1 MTLQTV
7 LNSDCLVGMSSM
19 EDDQFDS
26 LITDPPYGIADIN
39 QAMIEDCLKYWFN
52 GQKYESKRT
61 YWHKEWDNFCPSPSV
76 WKQARRVLKGGA
88 YGLVFSSSRT
98 IDIMS
103 MSLRLAG
110 FEIKDTLM
118 WIYSTGMPKGKMMD
132 SYVRSIDPAIASFY
146 SGVNTQLKPAF
157 EPVIVIRNPSN
168 LRLGQNAIKNGRVGL
183 QVDQCRVGDEVR
195 HNNSAGNKDRSNFR
209 STYAGQETA
218 GRQAI
223 GRYPSNVLLSE
234 DVASQVE
241 WSRFFYCDK
250 PTKKEKGIDND
261 HPTVKPISLMRYLV
275 KLACPVGGQ
284 VLDPFAGSG
293 STGIACKLEGM
304 RFVGFEQSKHYSEIA
319 NHRIER
325 AGLDDY
331 PDIPPKPRKPSK
343 KNSQQSLF

>member
-1 MTLQTV
+1 MPLQTV
-7 LNSDCLVGMSSM
+7 LNSDCLVGMSTI
-19 EDDQFDS
+19 EDGQFDC
-26 LITDPPYGIADIN
+26 LITDPPYGIAEIN
-39 QAMIEDCLKYWFN
+39 QGTIEDCLKYWFD
-52 GQKYESKRT
+52 GQRYKSNRN
-61 YWHKEWDNFCPSPSV
+61 YWHKEWDNFCPSPMV
-76 WKQARRVLKGGA
+76 WKQARRALKEGA

-118 WIYSTGMPKGKMMD
+118 WVYSTGMPKGKMMD
-132 SYVRSIDPAIASFY
+132 TYVRPIDPAIASFY
-146 SGVNTQLKPAF
+146 EGVNTQLKPAF
-157 EPVIVIRNPSN
+157 EPVIVIRNPST

-183 QVDQCRVGDEVR
+183 QVDRCRIGDEVR

-209 STYAGQETA
+209 SKYSGRESG
-218 GRQAI
+218 GRQAV
-223 GRYPSNVLLSE
+223 GRYPSNLLLSG
-234 DVASQVE
+234 DVADQVE

-275 KLACPVGGQ
+275 KLTCPVGGA

-304 RFVGFEQSKHYSEIA
+304 RFLGFEQSKHFADIA
-319 NHRIER
+319 NHRIDQ
-325 AGLDDY
+325 AGLDSF
-331 PDIPPKPRKPSK
+331 PDKPSKIRKPSK
-343 KNSQQSLF
+343 KSKQQTLF